1 MAWTKIIPPQSFF
14 LGVSRRRGGKLGK
27 PQLEIGSNTWMLFP
41 SDLIQSKEPSQ
52 SHRFTSNKSPTDS
65 PPHRCVV
72 QCDPCHH
79 NRQQQSWATS
89 RAASVPK
96 PEPRRISWVGWE
108 IMGKSD
114 QPTTQTTPWFAGGPG
129 VFHPTAW
136 CLWEGIEKLLDD
148 WMVEVKLVDLN
159 PTKQA
164 YVKEMICSKKSST

>member
-1 MAWTKIIPPQSFF
+1 MYINGLKQKNLPAQSFF
-14 LGVSRRRGGKLGK
+14 RGTKEEVANLNYRYQRK
-27 PQLEIGSNTWMLFP
+27 PPG
-41 SDLIQSKEPSQ
+41 
-52 SHRFTSNKSPTDS
+52 PTDS
-65 PPHRCVV
+65 PATKAPQIWPHRCVV

-89 RAASVPK
+89 LAASVPK
-96 PEPRRISWVGWE
+96 PEPRSSLAGWVQ
-108 IMGKSD
+108 KSSD
-114 QPTTQTTPWFAGGPG
+114 FPEGNYPMICWGPG

-159 PTKQA
+159 PKKQA